1 MSLEKISY
9 CKMYSF
15 ELKMH
20 QTQFVAGFQLEKNTF
35 GDKKFIFDDLSCLF
49 KQECNLST
57 IHVRQSIH

>member
-1 MSLEKISY
+1 
-9 CKMYSF
+9 MYSF